1 MPGPTVMQFDGQVRG
16 GTFDLKNLNVN
27 LLKNVYLI
35 GIQING
41 VSDEFFDYYLQL
53 AINYVRDETGLA
65 IFDEV
70 ISDEPHDYFASDF
83 LQYSFLK
90 VNRFPVKSVQQVVA
104 IYPTGNYLFTFPN
117 EWLRV
122 DRNGGQIQIVPS
134 GGSLAQA
141 LLGQGGTYL
150 PIIYRNLQY
159 LPQLFHCYYTSGWE
173 PGKVPNQLVDAVCKK
188 ACIDILAIVGDMLYG
203 PGVVSRSVS
212 VDGLSQSESFIN
224 NGQMGAV
231 FTSRIVQYA
240 KDLWGDPTNK
250 TGGDQDGLLWSLKK
264 EHRGLA
270 LTSLGGAG

>member
-1 MPGPTVMQFDGQVRG
+1 MPGPMVMQFDGQIRG
-16 GTFDLKNLNVN
+16 GTFDLKNLNVD
-27 LLKNVYLI
+27 LLKNVYLV
-35 GIQING
+35 GIEING
-41 VSDEFFDYYLQL
+41 VQDGFFEYWLQN
-53 AINYVRDETGLA
+53 AVDYVREETQLA

-70 ISDEPHDYFASDF
+70 VADEPHDYFAADF
-83 LQYSFLK
+83 LQYGWIK
-90 VNRFPVKSVQQVVA
+90 VNRGPVKSVQQVQA

-117 EWLRV
+117 DWLRI
-122 DRNGGQIQIVPS
+122 DRNGGQIQVVPS
-134 GGSLAQA
+134 GGSLSQA

-159 LPQLFHCYYTSGWE
+159 LPQLFHCAYTAGWE
-173 PGKVPNQLVDAVCKK
+173 PGKVPNVLVDAVCKK
-188 ACIDILAIVGDMLYG
+188 ACIDILAQVGDLIYG

-224 NGQMGAV
+224 NGQMGAI

-250 TGGDQDGLLWSLKK
+250 TGGDQDGILWSLKK
-264 EHRGLA
+264 SHRGLG

>member
-1 MPGPTVMQFDGQVRG
+1 MPVMAYDGQIRG
-16 GTFDLKNLNVN
+16 GTFDINNLNAN
-27 LLKNVYLI
+27 LLKSMYLV

-41 VSDEFFDYYLQL
+41 IEDSFFDYWISNAVDYIRSQTSL
-53 AINYVRDETGLA
+53 AV
-65 IFDEV
+65 FDEIV
-70 ISDEPHDYFASDF
+70 MNEPHDYFAADF
-83 LQYSFLK
+83 LQYGWLK
-90 VNRFPVKSVQQVVA
+90 VSRVPLKSVASVKA

-134 GGSLAQA
+134 GGSLSQA

-159 LPQLFHCYYTSGWE
+159 LPQLFHVEYTAGWE

-188 ACIDILAIVGDMLYG
+188 ACIDILAIVGDLIYG

-212 VDGLSQSESFIN
+212 VDGLSQSESFVN
-224 NGQMGAV
+224 NGQMGAI

-250 TGGDQDGLLWSLKK
+250 TGGDEDGLLWSLKK
-264 EHRGLA
+264 EHRGLG
-270 LTSLGGAG
+270 LTSLGGGGG

>member
-1 MPGPTVMQFDGQVRG
+1 MPLQQFDGQIRG
-16 GTFDLKNLNVN
+16 GTFDVANLNAA
-27 LLKNVYLI
+27 LLKSRYLV

-41 VSDEFFDYYLQL
+41 VDDGFFDYWIEN
-53 AINYVRDETGLA
+53 AINYVKDETGLS
-65 IFDEV
+65 IRDEV
-70 ISDEPHDYFASDF
+70 INDEPHDYYASDF

-90 VNRFPVKSVQQVVA
+90 LNRVPIKSVLRIDA

-117 EWLRV
+117 DWLRV
-122 DRNGGQIQIVPS
+122 DRNGGQVQIVPS

-159 LPQLFHCYYTSGWE
+159 LPQLFHVYYTAGWE
-173 PGKVPNQLVDAVCKK
+173 PGKVPNQLADAVCKK
-188 ACIDILAIVGDMLYG
+188 ACIDVLAIIGDVIYG

-224 NGQMGAV
+224 NGQMGAI

-250 TGGDQDGLLWSLKK
+250 TGGDQDGLIWSLKK
-264 EHRGLA
+264 MHRGLD
-270 LTSLGGAG
+270 LTVLSGQG